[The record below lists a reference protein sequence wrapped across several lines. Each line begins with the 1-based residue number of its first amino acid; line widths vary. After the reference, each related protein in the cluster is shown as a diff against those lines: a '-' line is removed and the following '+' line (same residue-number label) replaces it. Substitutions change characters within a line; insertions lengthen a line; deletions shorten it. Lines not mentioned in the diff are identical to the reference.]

1 MNGDRRVR
9 RAAAQGPIVE
19 ALGPGFDD
27 LRQCLRVGAD
37 RGVNADGAERSAEIE
52 RQSPGLRVGR
62 GTAETDHRLG
72 PVQAWQQ
79 GLLRRAAEDHVAG
92 TGAAAAN
99 TQVDAERLVIA
110 DRQDFLRRRQHIE
123 VAAERGAVE
132 PGELVRERIH
142 ARVEAGALAVD
153 RIEVRGLAV
162 AHDGVAIGIHGNA
175 VDRAVGL
182 RVVGFFRQ
190 AERIVEEALGAGQR
204 AADNRQRAADRVD
217 ALLEGREHQRVAAVD
232 NLVIDRHHGHGLRRG
247 PVVAGVEHHLR
258 HHRGAHRRA
267 QAQGRRAAAD
277 SGDADQHAGIDV
289 LERDGISGGV
299 GDGDDAAAHRHIIGG
314 DVEQF
319 AERGGDVGQAVAVF
333 GGVVGGDAAKRRFG
347 VAAHVTQLQAPD
359 LAGGDLTLEFD
370 RRRDETGRRGGA
382 VAARDADLGGTIGR
396 LAHREPAA
404 GVGVDP
410 QRHLGIERIGRG
422 DQELRRLRAD
432 RHAVDDA
439 DIDAADLHLRAERRS
454 ILGPQD
460 QQDAAVGG
468 RGVDRGIGVGQ
479 PDDGR
484 LVVDRLGDAGGDR
497 TDVVAGQ
504 RGVIEGRGGY
514 AGGQGEAP
522 DTTVGRRFP
531 GFRQI
536 DRQAR
541 GHHRGIAAVAVDR
554 RLQAGR
560 HGGEIAATVIEKD
573 FAFGRLQ
580 CRHIAAE
587 AAVGQ
592 ALEHRVDERINAE
605 RGVEAGQGDDPIVA
619 RRRRAAQLDQG
630 TVGGDPHL
638 AGGVF
643 AKRRIR
649 VERLGRVVGAGGGRQ
664 HVDHHRTA
672 RLRLRRQHHA
682 EAVGDQ
688 RRHRTGR
695 GGDQPAQALVVGTT
709 GGRAG
714 AGRGQRAGIHRQQG
728 TDLVAAVQSRRHG
741 PGSEAGAVEHEGL
754 GLGVIAGDARGLAG
768 AGALD
773 DGQDLAGDVEC
784 ACIERMAR
792 HRDDEVVLHAAG
804 DSLQVR
810 LAVEIVVGDD
820 RRHAHGVLFGGAPC
834 GDVVFDEGVVRGFA
848 AGVDDGIGGAVLGE
862 RDQRSQ
868 VAAGIDLE
876 QLKLRADGV
885 VDRLESWHQRVDRAL
900 LELRDDAQEAAEPDE
915 HRLVVRHHA
924 VESGEGLERTLDQ
937 AGVVDVDHQVGA
949 AAAHRGVDDRID
961 VVGGAEVRIEDADRG
976 ARRHRIESAAGTDQF
991 RQFIGDRQQV
1001 AIPQCGALVALVAD
1015 AVAQGETVSRAVD
1028 GDGEGLAN
1036 RHRRI
1041 GEVRQVDH
1049 HLGEVLAQVFA
1060 RHLGRR
1066 QQSGVIRPHTLP
1078 LQVADDGD
1086 IAAALRL
1093 DDDGAVGGDVAVD
1106 QGQGGAQPRLE
1117 AAAGIQLGD
1126 QEVENGLGAETRIE
1140 GLVDDAA

>member
-1 MNGDRRVR
+1 MDGDRRVR
-9 RAAAQGPIVE
+9 RAAAQAAIVE
-19 ALGPGFDD
+19 ALGPGVDD

-37 RGVNADGAERSAEIE
+37 RCVNAHGADRPAEIE
-52 RQSPGLRVGR
+52 CQSPGLKVGR
-62 GTAETDHRLG
+62 GTTETDHRLG
-72 PVQAWQQ
+72 PLQARQQ

-92 TGAAAAN
+92 AGAAAAN
-99 TQVDAERLVIA
+99 AQVDAEGLVVA
-110 DRQDFLRRRQHIE
+110 DRQDLLRRRQHIE

-175 VDRAVGL
+175 VDAAIGL
-182 RVVGFFRQ
+182 RIIGFLRQ
-190 AERIVEEALGAGQR
+190 AERVVEEALGAGQR
-204 AADNRQRAADRVD
+204 AADDRQRAADRVD

-232 NLVIDRHHGHGLRRG
+232 DLVIDRHHGHGLRRG

-258 HHRGAHRRA
+258 QHRGAHRRA

-289 LERDGISGGV
+289 LERDGIGGGV

-319 AERGGDVGQAVAVF
+319 AERGGDLGQAVAVF

-359 LAGGDLTLEFD
+359 LAGGDIALEFD
-370 RRRDETGRRGGA
+370 RRRDKAGRRGGA
-382 VAARDADLGGTIGR
+382 AAARDLDLGGTAGH

-404 GVGVDP
+404 GVGIDP
-410 QRHLGIERIGRG
+410 QRHLGIERVGRG

-439 DIDAADLHLRAERRS
+439 DIDAADSHLRTERGA
-454 ILGPQD
+454 ILRPQH

-479 PDDGR
+479 PGDGR
-484 LVVDRLGDAGGDR
+484 LVIDRLGDAGGDR

-504 RGVIEGRGGY
+504 RGVVEVEPCAAR
-514 AGGQGEAP
+514 AWGQGKSPEGP
-522 DTTVGRRFP
+522 VGRRFP

-541 GHHRGIAAVAVDR
+541 GHDRGIAAVAVDR
-554 RLQAGR
+554 RLQAASDS
-560 HGGEIAATVIEKD
+560 GEIAAPVIEED
-573 FAFGRLQ
+573 LAVGRPQ
-580 CRHIAAE
+580 CRQIATE

-592 ALEHRVDERINAE
+592 ALEHRADERIDAE
-605 RGVEAGQGDDPIVA
+605 RGVEAGQGDDPVVA
-619 RRRRAAQLDQG
+619 RRRRAAQLDQA

-688 RRHRTGR
+688 RRYRAGR
-695 GGDQPAQALVVGTT
+695 GGDQPAQALVVGAS
-709 GGRAG
+709 GRAG
-714 AGRGQRAGIHRQQG
+714 AAGGQRAGIHRQQG
-728 TDLVAAVQSRRHG
+728 TDLVAAVQSGRHG
-741 PGSEAGAVEHEGL
+741 PGGEAAAVEHEGL

-784 ACIERMAR
+784 VGIERMAR
-792 HRDDEVVLHAAG
+792 HRDDEVVLQAG
-804 DSLQVR
+804 GDPLLVR

-820 RRHAHGVLFGGAPC
+820 RRHAHGVLLGGAAG
-834 GDVVFDEGVVRGFA
+834 GDVVFDEGVVRGLA
-848 AGVDDGIGGAVLGE
+848 AGVDDGVRGAVLGD

-868 VAAGIDLE
+868 VAA
-876 QLKLRADGV
+876 
-885 VDRLESWHQRVDRAL
+885 
-900 LELRDDAQEAAEPDE
+900 
-915 HRLVVRHHA
+915 
-924 VESGEGLERTLDQ
+924 
-937 AGVVDVDHQVGA
+937 
-949 AAAHRGVDDRID
+949 
-961 VVGGAEVRIEDADRG
+961 
-976 ARRHRIESAAGTDQF
+976 
-991 RQFIGDRQQV
+991 
-1001 AIPQCGALVALVAD
+1001 
-1015 AVAQGETVSRAVD
+1015 
-1028 GDGEGLAN
+1028 
-1036 RHRRI
+1036 
-1041 GEVRQVDH
+1041 
-1049 HLGEVLAQVFA
+1049 
-1060 RHLGRR
+1060 
-1066 QQSGVIRPHTLP
+1066 
-1078 LQVADDGD
+1078 
-1086 IAAALRL
+1086 
-1093 DDDGAVGGDVAVD
+1093 
-1106 QGQGGAQPRLE
+1106 
-1117 AAAGIQLGD
+1117 
-1126 QEVENGLGAETRIE
+1126 
-1140 GLVDDAA
+1140 